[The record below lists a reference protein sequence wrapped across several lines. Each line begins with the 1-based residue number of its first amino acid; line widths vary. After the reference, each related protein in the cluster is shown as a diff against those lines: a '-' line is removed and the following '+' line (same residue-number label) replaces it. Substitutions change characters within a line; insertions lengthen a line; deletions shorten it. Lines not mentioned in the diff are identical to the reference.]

1 MLLPG
6 QWTQWIAICA
16 SLPRKI
22 FASVSILVCGP
33 AVHHLRQERTT
44 FFTRNLFRPCS
55 LVFTFTSI
63 SILKSSFQGQFFFYS
78 LGCSMDHVTRRERA
92 MMNMLKHVPVIG
104 DLAKKLIIERRNQAA
119 GPAPTVVCI
128 THSAHPHRP
137 VGTSLLTG
145 LDIPTDRQTQAH

>member
-1 MLLPG
+1 MDSVDCYLCQLTKKNICFSIHSRL
-6 QWTQWIAICA
+6 WT
-16 SLPRKI
+16 SRPPSKT
-22 FASVSILVCGP
+22 G
-33 AVHHLRQERTT
+33 EDD
-44 FFTRNLFRPCS
+44 FFTRSLFRPCS

-137 VGTSLLTG
+137 VGTRLLTG